1 MMIKVLLVDKPTI
14 ARQDL
19 RALLEAE
26 IGLAIVG
33 HESDPCDAVALA
45 WQLKPDVVVMACSF
59 LESLDAIRALR
70 SQTAG
75 PRIVVLTAHQNPKIL
90 FELLQTGAHGL
101 LLAETAGVTL
111 VNAIRA
117 VYGGGAFVCGN
128 AAALMIPHYINR
140 GGPKTPIT
148 PLESLSRRE
157 RQVLNLV
164 VDGMSSSEIA
174 QLLAISP
181 KSVDT
186 YRSRLMKKLGVTDL
200 PSLVKF
206 AIHHDLAFVER
217 A

>member
-1 MMIKVLLVDKPTI
+1 MIKVLLVDKPTI

-33 HESDPCDAVALA
+33 HENDPCDTAALA
-45 WQLKPDVVVMACSF
+45 RELKPDVVVIACSF
-59 LESLDAIRALR
+59 LESLDALHSLR
-70 SQTAG
+70 NQAPC
-75 PRIVVLTAHQNPKIL
+75 PRIVVLTAQQNPEIL

-101 LLAETAGVTL
+101 LLAKTASVTL

-140 GGPKTPIT
+140 GRPKTPLT

-164 VDGMSSSEIA
+164 VNGMSSSEIA
-174 QLLAISP
+174 QQLSIPP

-200 PSLVKF
+200 PSL
-206 AIHHDLAFVER
+206 LYSQ
-217 A
+217 

>member
-1 MMIKVLLVDKPTI
+1 M
-14 ARQDL
+14 
-19 RALLEAE
+19 
-26 IGLAIVG
+26 
-33 HESDPCDAVALA
+33 
-45 WQLKPDVVVMACSF
+45 
-59 LESLDAIRALR
+59 
-70 SQTAG
+70 
-75 PRIVVLTAHQNPKIL
+75 
-90 FELLQTGAHGL
+90 

-174 QLLAISP
+174 QQLAISP